1 MRRPAPLLAL
11 TSLLSGLLS
20 AGCETFTPTLYRP
33 QIDASLKLPCQPP
46 APLAEPATD
55 NELGAFIIRQAK
67 AFVDCRDRHAALVY
81 RLDADMQK

>member
-1 MRRPAPLLAL
+1 MGARLTLLLAAATVGGCA
-11 TSLLSGLLS
+11 TS
-20 AGCETFTPTLYRP
+20 TPTLYRP

-67 AFVDCRDRHAALVY
+67 AFVDCRDRHAALVD
-81 RLDADMQK
+81 RLDADAPK